1 AMARSALRMD
11 DWSENADT
19 QAKARTRADAQQ
31 TQTCSILPCCRFA
44 RRSKI
49 HRSCVKLHQRV
60 APSSFVL
67 LHASVQVRN
76 VLCCLPVAFCG
87 QLIVLFYAFAVF
99 VFLSKFGLGIGAARL
114 RCLPQY

>member
-1 AMARSALRMD
+1 MARSVLVMA
-11 DWSENADT
+11 DWSESART
-19 QAKARTRADAQQ
+19 PCKARTRSDAKRKQ
-31 TQTCSILPCCRFA
+31 TYPILTCCRFA

-76 VLCCLPVAFCG
+76 VLCCLAVAFCG

-99 VFLSKFGLGIGAARL
+99 VFLSKSGLGIGVASLRRL
-114 RCLPQY
+114 SIAL